1 MVRFHNLSLR
11 QLEYAVAVADT
22 LGFRRAAERCHV
34 SQPALSAQILAL
46 EEALGVRIFERDQ
59 RRVALTP
66 AGAEIVAA
74 ARRVLAAAV
83 DLCAAAT
90 KLGDPFAGALRIG
103 VIPTIAPY
111 LLPEVGP
118 ALQRRFPRL
127 RLLYREDRTRAL
139 VAALEKGELD
149 AALVALEADLG
160 DLVHAEIAVDP
171 FLLAAPRGSPL
182 ARRRVVEAADLEGA
196 PLLLLDEE
204 HCLRH
209 QALSF
214 CATTRVAEAPFR
226 ATSLGTLAQ
235 MVSSGAGVTIL
246 PALAAPIENR
256 RGQLA
261 IRPFASPPPSRTV
274 ALAWRPTSPIAAAL
288 RTLAEVIAAA
298 WPGRKT

>member
-1 MVRFHNLSLR
+1 MVRLHDVSLR

-46 EEALGVRIFERDQ
+46 EEALGVRIFERDH

-66 AGAEIVAA
+66 AGEELVAA

-83 DLCAAAT
+83 DLCSAAT
-90 KLGDPFAGALRIG
+90 KLGDPFSGALRIG

-118 ALQRRFPRL
+118 ALQRRFPDL
-127 RLLYREDRTRAL
+127 RLLFREDRTRTL
-139 VAALEKGELD
+139 VASLHAGDLD
-149 AALVALEADLG
+149 AALVALESDLG
-160 DLVHAEIAVDP
+160 DLEHAVIASDP
-171 FLLAAPRGSPL
+171 FLLAAPPGSPL
-182 ARRRVVEAADLEGA
+182 SRRRVVRAEDLDGA

-214 CATTRVAEAPFR
+214 CAATRVAEAPFR
-226 ATSLGTLAQ
+226 ATSLATLAQ
-235 MVSSGAGVTIL
+235 MVATGAGVTLL
-246 PALAAPIENR
+246 PALAVPIENR
-256 RGQLA
+256 RAQLA
-261 IRPFASPPPSRTV
+261 IRRFAAPAPSRTV
-274 ALAWRPTSPIAAAL
+274 VLAWRPNSPIPTALRAFAAA
-288 RTLAEVIAAA
+288 IAAA
-298 WPGRKT
+298 WPREAR